1 MRNPRRASGTTS
13 EMPPVSGSFLPL
25 GIVLP
30 MTPSLGDVVLS
41 PAVVSPVVVG
51 QGLEAVVSAVVAV
64 VVSPVVVPV
73 AVSVV
78 VPGVPVVVPVVV
90 STVVVSPVVLGQGLE
105 AVLSSVV
112 VSPAVVVAAMVV

>member
-1 MRNPRRASGTTS
+1 MSNPSRASGTTS

-51 QGLEAVVSAVVAV
+51 QGLEAVL
-64 VVSPVVVPV
+64 SP
-73 AVSVV
+73 
-78 VPGVPVVVPVVV
+78 
-90 STVVVSPVVLGQGLE
+90 
-105 AVLSSVV
+105 VV
-112 VSPAVVVAAMVV
+112 VSPAVVVAAMVVVSPAVVVSSVVAPVVVPVAAPLVVL